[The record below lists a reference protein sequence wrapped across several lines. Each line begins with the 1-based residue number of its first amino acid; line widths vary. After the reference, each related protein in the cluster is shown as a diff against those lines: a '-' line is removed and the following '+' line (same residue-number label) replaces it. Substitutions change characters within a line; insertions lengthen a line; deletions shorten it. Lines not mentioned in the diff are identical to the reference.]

1 MNANYPLLDKPF
13 ISIELKNERGDE
25 NTLTAI
31 LSKAKDEL
39 LTSPAAS
46 HTENLCGLVTQVF
59 VLADKANSLVYAIQG
74 TLPVT
79 PHHDVNK
86 ALAGYSAASLESEV
100 LGIYYCCVLTLGML
114 AASQGNAPL
123 TVQLRSLA
131 KQLIPAE
138 NSALYI
144 KSEVK
149 SEFLLDILSNLAANH
164 NMNKEDLVP
173 HESRKTLEAELRET
187 FEAMHFCQDS
197 MYEILT
203 GKEQKVN

>member
-1 MNANYPLLDKPF
+1 MNNYPLLDKPF

-39 LTSPAAS
+39 LTSPATS
-46 HTENLCGLVTQVF
+46 HTENLCGLVNQVF
-59 VLADKANSLVYAIQG
+59 VLADKANSVVYAIQG
-74 TLPVT
+74 TLPNT
-79 PHHDVNK
+79 PHPDVNK
-86 ALAGYSAASLESEV
+86 ALASYSAASLESEV
-100 LGIYYCCVLTLGML
+100 LGIYYYCVLTLGML

-138 NSALYI
+138 NSALYVNS
-144 KSEVK
+144 KVK
-149 SEFLLDILSNLAANH
+149 AEFLLDILSNLAANH
-164 NMNKEDLVP
+164 NMNKEDFVP
-173 HESRKTLEAELRET
+173 PESRKTLEAELRET
-187 FEAMHFCQDS
+187 FETMHFCQDS

-203 GKEQKVN
+203 GKEQQAN